1 MKQIFVDT
9 SAWMAL
15 LDGGDCHHQRALSY
29 FDLVKHESLLIS
41 SNYVFDE
48 LYTLSL
54 MNVGYAQSMKIHKI
68 LSNLQAGGSLS
79 VVWVDEN
86 LGRKAWSVFEKYN
99 VDKAWS
105 FTDCVSFCVMK
116 ETDIKE
122 VFTFDH
128 HFTQMGFDQRPV

>member
-86 LGRKAWSVFEKYN
+86 LGRKAWS
-99 VDKAWS
+99 